1 MGASRLRRRRIL
13 KVSVRS
19 VRLIVS
25 VVALALI
32 FGASTVAVAQSAPQ
46 ANLRYTFEQ
55 GIKTDSQGRKFVGDS
70 TGLGHKGFIRTAN
83 GGKINIIARNGGT
96 AAKFPNQCDPSTQGS
111 TCPKVLIQAKKTNPD
126 DLNPG
131 PAPFSFGADVKID
144 GGSEL
149 TLNGGGM
156 NIVQKGLIDT
166 PGGQWKLQID
176 STARPARPACF
187 VREGGARITA
197 TAQGVDVADNLW
209 HSIECKKDADSLSI
223 WIDDVQ
229 RGSKTLS
236 GISVS
241 TTRPV
246 TVGAKW
252 LPGDPDPNNPQ
263 QTLGPIN
270 DQFHGALDNV
280 FFSLD

>member
-1 MGASRLRRRRIL
+1 MERVDCEGGIL
-13 KVSVRS
+13 TVSVRR
-19 VRLIVS
+19 VRIIVS
-25 VVALALI
+25 VVALALL
-32 FGASTVAVAQSAPQ
+32 FGASAVVVAQSAPQ
-46 ANLRYTFEQ
+46 ARLQYTFEQ
-55 GIKTDSQGRKFVGDS
+55 GIKTDSQGRTFVGDS

-83 GGKINIIARNGGT
+83 GGMINIIAGIGGK
-96 AAKFPNQCDPSTQGS
+96 AAKFPNQCDPSPQGS
-111 TCPKVLIQAKKTNPD
+111 TCPKVLIQAKKNNPD

-131 PAPFSFGADVKID
+131 PEPFSFGADVKVD
-144 GGSEL
+144 GESEL

-176 STARPARPACF
+176 SAARPARPACL
-187 VREGGARITA
+187 VREGGTRITA
-197 TAQGVDVADNLW
+197 TARGVDVADNVW
-209 HSIECKKDADSLSI
+209 HSIECKKDADDLSI

-229 RGSKTLS
+229 RGSMPLS

-241 TTRPV
+241 TARPV

-263 QTLGPIN
+263 RTLGPIN